1 MAQSFTS
8 KNLPVDPKEILTV
21 TMAKVF
27 TAALL
32 ITVDSERSSDTVLYN
47 RKLCRYSSHRQ
58 AMKYQE
64 GIKMT

>member
-8 KNLPVDPKEILTV
+8 KNLPIDPKEILTV

-32 ITVDSERSSDTVLYN
+32 TTVDSDTVLYN
-47 RKLCRYSSHRQ
+47 RKLCR
-58 AMKYQE
+58 
-64 GIKMT
+64 